1 MVGRLLQ
8 LLDSRGRRQAVLLA
22 LLSVVSAALELGAAA
37 SMVAFMSAAARP
49 DLLSRIPYYQY
60 LGQPSLSS
68 LMIGLG
74 VLCLV
79 TLSSSNLLMSLCNL
93 LSLKFSHEQQLRLS
107 TRLFCLYL
115 NQPYEWHLRRHPSQ
129 LVYHLGQARQLAPQG
144 FLPLL
149 QIVSRSFGILV
160 LVGALLKLRPLVTTI
175 GLLTLAAIYTGV
187 FRFCRK
193 RSLATYAVEWEIE
206 QSMGRTI
213 GEPMVGLRDVRLAAS
228 ESSYERSYAEQLG
241 QIAEQQRTRL
251 FYSEAPRLFLQTLV
265 YSVLLGSVVLLAI
278 LYEDGAKVVA
288 EATFYA
294 IIAYRLLPLVQQV
307 LSSLS
312 QLEHGETIERMLR
325 EELKASIATLPQPSQ
340 SAQPLDREWSLREV
354 DFSYDDKSPLFR
366 NLNLTIPRGACV
378 GIVGPS
384 GHGKTTLINL
394 LIGLLTP
401 QRGELLADGRP
412 LEGSELR
419 AFWTTVGYVPQDI
432 FLTDH
437 SLLHNITLGLPLD
450 HDRVREV
457 ARLSRLDEFAETL
470 PQGYETKIGDRGSR
484 LSGGQRQRLGIARAL
499 YRRPS
504 ILVLDEATSA
514 LDRGLEADVIA
525 TIRSLAGTHTILMVC
540 HQRASLSCCDRIYR
554 VEKGEIFPEDE
565 LEPTT

>member
-22 LLSVVSAALELGAAA
+22 LLSAASAALELGAAA

-49 DLLSRIPYYQY
+49 DLLSRVSYYQH

-93 LSLKFSHEQQLRLS
+93 LSLKFSHEQQRRLS
-107 TRLFCLYL
+107 TRLFRLYL
-115 NQPYEWHLRRHPSQ
+115 NQPYEWHLRRHPST

-149 QIVSRSFGILV
+149 QIVSRFFGILV
-160 LVGALLKLRPLVTTI
+160 LVGALLKLRPLVTI
-175 GLLTLAAIYTGV
+175 VGLLTLAVIYAGV

-193 RSLATYAVEWEIE
+193 RSLATYAAEWDIE

-213 GEPMVGLRDVRLAAS
+213 AEPMVGMRDVRLAAG
-228 ESSYERSYAEQLG
+228 ESSYESSYSEQLG
-241 QIAEQQRTRL
+241 GIAEQQRTRL

-325 EELKASIATLPQPSQ
+325 DELKASIATLPQPSK
-340 SAQPLDREWSLREV
+340 SARPLDREWSLRDV
-354 DFSYDDKSPLFR
+354 DFSYDDRSPLFR
-366 NLNLTIPRGACV
+366 NLNLIIPRGACI
-378 GIVGPS
+378 GIAGPS

-401 QRGELLADGRP
+401 QRGDILADGRP

-432 FLTDH
+432 FLTDN
-437 SLLHNITLGLPLD
+437 SLLHNITLGQPLD
-450 HDRVREV
+450 HERVREV

-525 TIRSLAGTHTILMVC
+525 TIRSLAGTHTILMVA
-540 HQRASLSCCDRIYR
+540 HQRASLNCCDRIYR
-554 VEKGEIFPEDE
+554 VEKGELSPEDE
-565 LEPTT
+565 L